1 MKKKFE
7 IGGSVGLK
15 NHSHFIRQEEHK
27 IFSRNSDGDFMV
39 VLAGFSNG
47 GNLTFL
53 DGWEK
58 SEGNQL

>member
-15 NHSHFIRQEEHK
+15 NHSHFIRQEEQK
-27 IFSRNSDGDFMV
+27 VFSRNFGGGPMV

-47 GNLTFL
+47 GNLTFF

-58 SEGNQL
+58 